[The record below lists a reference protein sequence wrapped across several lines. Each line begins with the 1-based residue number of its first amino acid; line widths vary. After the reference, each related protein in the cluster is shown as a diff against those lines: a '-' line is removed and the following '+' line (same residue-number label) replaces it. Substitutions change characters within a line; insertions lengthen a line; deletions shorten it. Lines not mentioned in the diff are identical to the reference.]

1 MENSEDKKVTLCS
14 DLLIRDLLE
23 QLLKNQIINVA
34 TYNKA
39 IKEVATHG
47 TN

>member
-14 DLLIRDLLE
+14 DLLIRNLLE
-23 QLLKNQIINVA
+23 QLLKNQIINVS

-39 IKEVATHG
+39 LKEVTSHG
-47 TN
+47 AD